1 MPKQSVLIAG
11 CGDVGCQLGL
21 NLLDQGLEV
30 YGLRRNIN
38 QLPDGIQGIAADLG
52 NPETL
57 RDLPATTIV
66 VYAVAASSHDE
77 EGYRRAYCEGLK
89 NLLACLPESPQHLFF
104 TSSTSVY
111 HQNDNGWVDETSP
124 TQPTSFSGQIMLE
137 AEHIALH
144 SKIPATIV
152 RFSGIYGP
160 GRNHLIN
167 QARSGRRAPAEP
179 VLFSNR
185 IHRNDCADVL
195 AHLVSR
201 SLNGYPLA
209 RVYLATDDEPAPLH
223 EVSEWLAEKLEVEIT
238 DRSAGRRTGSKRC
251 SNRLLRAT
259 GYNFR
264 YPTYREGY
272 LSVLNPDD

>member
-38 QLPDGIQGIAADLG
+38 QLPDGIQGIAADLSD
-52 NPETL
+52 PETP
-57 RDLPATTIV
+57 RNLPATTIV
-66 VYAVAASSHDE
+66 VYAVAASRHDE
-77 EGYRRAYCEGLK
+77 DGYRRAYCEGLQH
-89 NLLACLPESPQHLFF
+89 LLAGLPESPRHLFF

-111 HQNDNGWVDETSP
+111 HQNDNDWVDETSP

-137 AEHIALH
+137 AEYIALH

-167 QARSGRRAPAEP
+167 QARSGRSAPTDP

-185 IHRNDCADVL
+185 IHRDDCADVL
-195 AHLVSR
+195 AHLISR
-201 SLNGYPLA
+201 SLNGNPLA
-209 RVYLATDDEPAPLH
+209 RIYLATDDEPAPLH
-223 EVSEWLAEKLEVEIT
+223 EVSEWLAEKLEVDIT

-272 LSVLNPDD
+272 LSVLNPED

>member
-30 YGLRRNIN
+30 YGLRRNIDP
-38 QLPDGIQGIAADLG
+38 LPSGIQGIAANLSD
-52 NPETL
+52 PETL
-57 RDLPATTIV
+57 HDLPASTIV

-77 EGYRRAYCEGLK
+77 AGYRQAYCEGLQ
-89 NLLACLPESPQHLFF
+89 NLLASLPEPPKHLFF

-111 HQNDNGWVDETSP
+111 HQNDNSWVDERSP
-124 TQPTSFSGQIMLE
+124 TEPTRFSGQIMLE

-160 GRNHLIN
+160 GRNHLLN
-167 QARSGRRAPAEP
+167 QARSGRSAPSEP

-185 IHRNDCADVL
+185 IHRDDCADML
-195 AHLVSR
+195 AYLVSR
-201 SLNGYPLA
+201 SLNGHPLA
-209 RVYLATDDEPAPLH
+209 PIYLATDDDPAPLH
-223 EVSEWLAEKLEVEIT
+223 EVSEWLAEKLGVEIT
-238 DRSAGRRTGSKRC
+238 DHSAGRRTGSKRC

-264 YPTYREGY
+264 YPSYRDGY
-272 LSVLNPDD
+272 LSVLNLKR